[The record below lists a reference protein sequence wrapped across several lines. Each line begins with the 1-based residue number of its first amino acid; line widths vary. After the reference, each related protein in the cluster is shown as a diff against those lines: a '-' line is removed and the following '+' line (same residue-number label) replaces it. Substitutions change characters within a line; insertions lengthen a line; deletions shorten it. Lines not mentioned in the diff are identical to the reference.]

1 MQKNYNFW
9 TYLLFENKYENLFD
23 FSNAIS
29 EQFENAESW
38 LVDLISDFV
47 SEGFRVKEQHVTS
60 SKSHWTSFLLFKIFK
75 FTKPSKNNF
84 IYGVISGPCWG
95 QPRVNLRSFDT
106 NRFALRF
113 SNSYFLVVCKT
124 NMFANLE
131 LNLLMLLATISKSSF
146 GSSADEIIFLLN
158 FSKWYIGKKKW

>member
-1 MQKNYNFW
+1 MQKNVIS

-23 FSNAIS
+23 LFNAIS
-29 EQFENAESW
+29 DCEQFWNAESW

-75 FTKPSKNNF
+75 FTKPSRNNF
-84 IYGVISGPCWG
+84 ILRVISGPCRG

-106 NRFALRF
+106 KRFALRF
-113 SNSYFLVVCKT
+113 SNSYFLVVSKT

-131 LNLLMLLATISKSSF
+131 LNLLVLLATISKSSF

-158 FSKWYIGKKKW
+158 FSKPWL